1 MFKEV
6 FLSFKDNLI
15 QKAKNPFLGIYTIV
29 WSIRNWELVYSLF
42 NFDKDVKRDTKITFI
57 KKHFEEMPFIENIL
71 WNILIATG
79 VLIATYLLL
88 NISRLIVNLF
98 EKRLSPW
105 ISKITVSNL
114 IVAKEDYDIVKNRT
128 LYLEKR
134 FEELKKDKSYLLLEV
149 DRLENEVKEF
159 QKNTE
164 TNIGFS
170 NEIKDIYWKI
180 QNHYNPEDYDENI
193 NTLIS
198 DIKGGM
204 PIYKNRLYLDT
215 IIKLGVVIWN
225 RELDDFRD
233 YYTLTKVGEQIVLF
247 MKKNEVI

>member
-134 FEELKKDKSYLLLEV
+134 VEELKKDKSYLLLEV